1 MRRSWRDYNLTI
13 VATTLFL
20 VSFAAWAVVA
30 WTDYASEMSKHDKP
44 VEVGGYL
51 SRFWAFTLEN
61 WQSEFLHLI
70 LLVLLT
76 TYFVHRGSSE
86 SRDSD
91 DRMEASL
98 ERIEQRLE
106 RLESQRTEVSR

>member
-1 MRRSWRDYNLTI
+1 MRRAWRDYNLTI

-20 VSFAAWAVVA
+20 VSFAGWAVVA
-30 WTDYASEMSKHDKP
+30 WMDYSSEMSKHDKTAD
-44 VEVGGYL
+44 VGGYL

-61 WQSEFLHLI
+61 WQSEFLHVI
-70 LLVLLT
+70 VLVVLT

-98 ERIEQRLE
+98 ERIEKRLE
-106 RLESQRTEVSR
+106 RLESTRTEVSR

>member
-20 VSFAAWAVVA
+20 VSFAGWAVVA
-30 WTDYASEMSKHDKP
+30 WTDYSSEMSKHDKTAD
-44 VEVGGYL
+44 VGGYL

-61 WQSEFLHLI
+61 WESEFLHI
-70 LLVLLT
+70 VLLVVLT
-76 TYFVHRGSSE
+76 TFLVHRGSAE

-91 DRMEASL
+91 DRIEASL

-106 RLESQRTEVSR
+106 RLESQRAEVSR

>member
-1 MRRSWRDYNLTI
+1 MRRSWRDHNLTI

-20 VSFAAWAVVA
+20 VTFAAWAVVA
-30 WTDYASEMSKHDKP
+30 WTDYASEASKHDKTAD
-44 VEVGGYL
+44 VGGYL

-61 WQSEFLHLI
+61 WQSEFLHII
-70 LLVLLT
+70 LLVVLT
-76 TYFVHRGSSE
+76 TFLVHRGSSE

-98 ERIEQRLE
+98 ERIEKRLE
-106 RLESQRTEVSR
+106 RLESQRTEPSR